1 MHRLRCEQGRHVF
14 RDQQK
19 PAYLD
24 GEFIGIVGIV
34 SDITE
39 QKQLETKLKNLTEND
54 QLTGLYNRNYLK
66 ACAKARN
73 FDGMFPVNL
82 DRAGLQPS

>member
-1 MHRLRCEQGRHVF
+1 MYFEISK
-14 RDQQK
+14 K

-24 GEFIGIVGIV
+24 GGFIGIVGIV

-54 QLTGLYNRNYLK
+54 QLTGLYNRNHLK

>member
-1 MHRLRCEQGRHVF
+1 MYFEISR
-14 RDQQK
+14 K

-39 QKQLETKLKNLTEND
+39 QKQLETRLKNLTEND
-54 QLTGLYNRNYLK
+54 QLTRLYNRNYLK